1 MKHNENTYDVIVIGA
16 GHAGNEAAHAAARLN
31 CRVLLITMDMNK
43 IGQMSCN
50 PAMGGVAKGQIVR
63 EIDAL
68 GGMSGI
74 VSDRSAIQ
82 YRMLNKSKG
91 PAMWSPRTQNDRML
105 FAEEWR
111 YALESTPNL
120 DFWQDSVNEIVIENN
135 RITGVKTAMGI
146 HFQTKAVVVTSGTFL
161 NGVIHIGEKQFG
173 GGRIGEKAATGIT
186 EQLVSLGFRAGR
198 MKTGTPPRI
207 DGRSLDYSKMEV
219 QDGDPDPQRFS
230 YLPQPK
236 VLEQRNCWITYTNSE
251 VHEILAT
258 GFEKSPMFT
267 GRITGTGPRYCP
279 SIEDKITRF
288 ADKSQHQLFVE
299 PEGWKTVE
307 IYLNGFSTSLPE
319 DVQYAALQRIP
330 GFEHAKMFRPGYAIE
345 YDFFPPDQLLPTL
358 ETKDQENLYF
368 AGQING
374 TTGYEEA
381 ACQGLIAGINA
392 ALKVKEKDPFVL
404 QRDQAYIG
412 VLIDDL
418 ITKSTDEPYRMFTS
432 RAEYRTLLRQDN
444 ADERLTPLSH
454 AIGLASDERMN
465 LLENKLAA
473 VQQITKFMEKTSV
486 SPEEIN
492 AYLIENGSTP
502 IDQKVKL
509 LGLLSRPQVSL
520 DGLKSHIS
528 SLEVEFSNFTT
539 QVEDLVAAI
548 EINVKYAGYL
558 KKEKEMADKIARLD
572 HIQLSPDFNYNQLN
586 SLSFEARQKLS
597 KIRPATVG
605 QASRISGVNP
615 SDIAVLLV
623 YLGR

>member
-1 MKHNENTYDVIVIGA
+1 MNKIYNTVVIGA
-16 GHAGNEAAHAAARLN
+16 GHAGNEAAAAAANLGN
-31 CRVLLITMDMNK
+31 CVLLITMDMNK

-50 PAMGGVAKGQIVR
+50 PAMGGVAKGQIIR

-68 GGMSGI
+68 GGYSGI

-82 YRMLNKSKG
+82 YRMLNLSKG

-111 YALESTPNL
+111 YALEQTEGV
-120 DFWQDSVNEIVIENN
+120 DFWQDSVNEIIIENN
-135 RITGVKTAMGI
+135 KVTGVKTALGMQ
-146 HFQTKAVVVTSGTFL
+146 FSCDSVVVTSGTFL

-173 GGRIGEKAATGIT
+173 GGRIGEKASHGIT

-219 QDGDPDPQRFS
+219 QEGDVDPQRFS
-230 YLPQPK
+230 FTLQPK
-236 VLEQRNCWITYTNSE
+236 ITKQRCCWITHTNDD
-251 VHEILAT
+251 VHDVLAT
-258 GFEKSPMFT
+258 GFEKSPMYT

-288 ADKSQHQLFVE
+288 ADKNSHQLFVE

-319 DVQYAALQRIP
+319 EVQQKALNLIP
-330 GFEHAKMFRPGYAIE
+330 GFEKAKMFRPGYAIE
-345 YDFFPPDQLLPTL
+345 YDYFPPDQLKPTL
-358 ETKDQENLYF
+358 ESKDIAGLFF

-381 ACQGLIAGINA
+381 AGQGIVAGINA
-392 ALKVKEKDPFVL
+392 GLYVQEREPFTLKRNE
-404 QRDQAYIG
+404 AYIG

-444 ADERLTPLSH
+444 ADERLTPLSN
-454 AIGLASDERMN
+454 AIGLASNERME
-465 LLENKLAA
+465 LLDKKRAHIKTIMKSL
-473 VQQITKFMEKTSV
+473 EKTSI

-492 AYLIENGSTP
+492 PLLEEKGSAP
-502 IDQKVKL
+502 IDQKLKL
-509 LGLLSRPQVSL
+509 ITLLTRPQIGL
-520 DGLKSHIS
+520 DQLIEVNNDLKAQIS
-528 SLEVEFSNFTT
+528 TLGDSAVEVIAA
-539 QVEDLVAAI
+539 VEI
-548 EINVKYAGYL
+548 SVKYAGYL
-558 KKEKEMADKIARLD
+558 QRERDMADKLTRLD
-572 HIQLSPDFNYNQLN
+572 HVQLPPTFDYLKLTSM
-586 SLSFEARQKLS
+586 SIEARQKLT
-597 KIRPATVG
+597 KIRPSTVG

-615 SDIAVLLV
+615 SDISILLIH
-623 YLGR
+623 LGR

>member
-1 MKHNENTYDVIVIGA
+1 MNKHYNVIVIGA
-16 GHAGNEAAHAAARLN
+16 GHAGNEAAASAANLKN
-31 CRVLLITMDMNK
+31 SVLLITMDMNK

-68 GGMSGI
+68 GGYSGI
-74 VSDRSAIQ
+74 VSDLSAIQ
-82 YRMLNKSKG
+82 YRMLNLSKG

-111 YALESTPNL
+111 NALEQTPGV
-120 DFWQDSVNEIVIENN
+120 DFWQDSVNEIIIENN
-135 RITGVKTAMGI
+135 QVKGVKTALGMI
-146 HFQTKAVVVTSGTFL
+146 FFCDAVVITSGTFL

-173 GGRIGEKAATGIT
+173 GGRIGEKASYGIT

-207 DGRSLDYSKMEV
+207 DGRSLDYSKLEV
-219 QDGDPDPQRFS
+219 QEGDENPQRFS
-230 YLPQPK
+230 FAHQPK
-236 VLEQRNCWITYTNSE
+236 ITKQRCCWITHTNSF
-251 VHEILAT
+251 VHEVLAT
-258 GFEKSPMFT
+258 GFEQSPMFT

-288 ADKSQHQLFVE
+288 ADKDSHQLFVE

-319 DVQYAALQRIP
+319 EVQQKALNLIP
-330 GFEHAKMFRPGYAIE
+330 GFENAKMFRPGYAIE
-345 YDFFPPDQLLPTL
+345 YDYFPPDQLKPSL
-358 ETKDQENLYF
+358 ESKDVSGLFF

-381 ACQGLIAGINA
+381 AGQGIVAGINA
-392 ALKVKEKDPFVL
+392 GLFVQEKGPFVL
-404 QRDQAYIG
+404 RRDEAYIG

-454 AIGLASDERMN
+454 AIGLASNERME
-465 LLENKLAA
+465 LLEKKRVDIKSLMKC
-473 VQQITKFMEKTSV
+473 VEKTST

-492 AYLIENGSTP
+492 ELLLAKGSAV
-502 IDQKVKL
+502 IDQKLKL
-509 LGLLSRPQVSL
+509 ITLLTRPQVSL
-520 DGLKSHIS
+520 DDIIS
-528 SLEVEFSNFTT
+528 VSTDLQAEISTLTENKGEVLAA
-539 QVEDLVAAI
+539 VEI
-548 EINVKYAGYL
+548 SVKYAGYL
-558 KKEKEMADKIARLD
+558 QRERDMADKLTRLD
-572 HIQLSPDFNYNQLN
+572 HIQLSPEFDYLKLT
-586 SLSFEARQKLS
+586 SMSIEARQKLS

-615 SDIAVLLV
+615 SDVSILLIH
-623 YLGR
+623 LGR

>member
-1 MKHNENTYDVIVIGA
+1 MKKHYNVVVVGA
-16 GHAGNEAAHAAARLN
+16 GHAGNEAAAAAANLKN
-31 CRVLLITMDMNK
+31 SVLLITMDMNK

-50 PAMGGVAKGQIVR
+50 PAMGGVAKGQIIR

-68 GGMSGI
+68 GGYSGI
-74 VSDRSAIQ
+74 VSDLSAIQ
-82 YRMLNKSKG
+82 YRMLNLSKG

-111 YALESTPNL
+111 NALEQTPNV

-135 RITGVKTAMGI
+135 RVRGVKTALGI
-146 HFQTKAVVVTSGTFL
+146 EFSCDAVVITSGTFL

-173 GGRIGEKAATGIT
+173 GGRIGEKASHGIT

-219 QDGDPDPQRFS
+219 QDGDVHPQRFS
-230 YLPQPK
+230 FIHQPK
-236 VLEQRNCWITYTNSE
+236 ITKQRCCWITNTNSA
-251 VHEILAT
+251 VHEVLAT
-258 GFEKSPMFT
+258 GFEQSPMFT

-288 ADKSQHQLFVE
+288 ADKDSHQLFVE

-319 DVQYAALQRIP
+319 DVQQKALNLIP
-330 GFEHAKMFRPGYAIE
+330 GFENAKMFRPGYAIE
-345 YDFFPPDQLLPTL
+345 YDYFPPDQLKPTL
-358 ETKDQENLYF
+358 ESKDVSGLFF

-381 ACQGLIAGINA
+381 AGQGIVAGINA
-392 ALKVKEKDPFVL
+392 GLFVQEKGPFTL
-404 QRDQAYIG
+404 QRNEAYIG

-454 AIGLASDERMN
+454 AIGLATDERME
-465 LLENKLAA
+465 LLEKKRANIKT
-473 VQQITKFMEKTSV
+473 VMKSIEKTST

-492 AYLIENGSTP
+492 SLLEEKGSAPIEQKMKLIT
-502 IDQKVKL
+502 
-509 LGLLSRPQVSL
+509 LLSRPQ
-520 DGLKSHIS
+520 I
-528 SLEVEFSNFTT
+528 SLEDIISVNSDLEAQISTLGEDRVE
-539 QVEDLVAAI
+539 VVAAV
-548 EINVKYAGYL
+548 EISVKYAGYL
-558 KKEKEMADKIARLD
+558 QREKDMADKLTRLD
-572 HIQLSPDFNYNQLN
+572 HIQLSPEFDYLKLT
-586 SLSFEARQKLS
+586 SMSIEARQKLS

-615 SDIAVLLV
+615 SDISILLIHI
-623 YLGR
+623 GR

>member
-1 MKHNENTYDVIVIGA
+1 MKKHYNVVVVGA
-16 GHAGNEAAHAAARLN
+16 GHAGNEAAASAANLKN
-31 CRVLLITMDMNK
+31 SVLLITMDMNK

-50 PAMGGVAKGQIVR
+50 PAMGGVAKGQIIR

-68 GGMSGI
+68 GGYSGI
-74 VSDRSAIQ
+74 VSDLSAIQ
-82 YRMLNKSKG
+82 YRMLNLSKG

-111 YALESTPNL
+111 NALEQTPNV

-135 RITGVKTAMGI
+135 RVKGVKTALGI
-146 HFQTKAVVVTSGTFL
+146 EFTCDAVVITSGTFL

-173 GGRIGEKAATGIT
+173 GGRIGEKASHGIT

-219 QDGDPDPQRFS
+219 QDGDVNPQRFS
-230 YLPQPK
+230 FIHQPK
-236 VLEQRNCWITYTNSE
+236 ITKQRCCWITNTNSA
-251 VHEILAT
+251 VHEVLAT
-258 GFEKSPMFT
+258 GFEQSPMFT

-288 ADKSQHQLFVE
+288 ADKDSHQLFVE

-319 DVQYAALQRIP
+319 EVQQKALNLIP
-330 GFEHAKMFRPGYAIE
+330 GFENAKMFRPGYAIE
-345 YDFFPPDQLLPTL
+345 YDYFPPDQLKPTL
-358 ETKDQENLYF
+358 ESKDVAGLFF

-381 ACQGLIAGINA
+381 AGQGIVAGINA
-392 ALKVKEKDPFVL
+392 GLFVQEKAPFTL
-404 QRDQAYIG
+404 QRNEAYIG

-454 AIGLASDERMN
+454 AIGLATDERME
-465 LLENKLAA
+465 LLEKKRANIKT
-473 VQQITKFMEKTSV
+473 VMKSIEKTST

-492 AYLIENGSTP
+492 GLLEEKGSAPIEQKMKLIT
-502 IDQKVKL
+502 
-509 LGLLSRPQVSL
+509 LLSRPQVSL
-520 DGLKSHIS
+520 EDIIS
-528 SLEVEFSNFTT
+528 VNSDLQAQISTLGEDRVEV
-539 QVEDLVAAI
+539 VAAV
-548 EINVKYAGYL
+548 EISVKYAGYL
-558 KKEKEMADKIARLD
+558 QREKDMADKLTRLD
-572 HIQLSPDFNYNQLN
+572 HIQLSPEFDYLKLT
-586 SLSFEARQKLS
+586 SMSIEARQKLS

-615 SDIAVLLV
+615 SDISILLIHI
-623 YLGR
+623 GR

>member
-1 MKHNENTYDVIVIGA
+1 MEKHYNIIVVGA
-16 GHAGNEAAHAAARLN
+16 GHAGNEAAAAAANLQN
-31 CRVLLITMDMNK
+31 KVLLITMDMNK

-50 PAMGGVAKGQIVR
+50 PAMGGVAKGQIIR

-68 GGMSGI
+68 GGYSGV
-74 VSDRSAIQ
+74 VSDLSAIQ
-82 YRMLNKSKG
+82 YRMLNLSKG

-111 YALESTPNL
+111 NALEQTPNV

-135 RITGVKTAMGI
+135 RVKGVKTALGI
-146 HFQTKAVVVTSGTFL
+146 DFLCDAVVITSGTFL

-173 GGRIGEKAATGIT
+173 GGRIGEKASHGIT
-186 EQLVSLGFRAGR
+186 EQLVSLGFRSGR

-207 DGRSLDYSKMEV
+207 DGRSLDYFKMEV
-219 QDGDPDPQRFS
+219 QEGDVNPQRFS
-230 YLPQPK
+230 FIHQPK
-236 VLEQRNCWITYTNSE
+236 ITKQRCCWITNTNSA
-251 VHEILAT
+251 VHDVLAT
-258 GFEKSPMFT
+258 GFEQSPMFA

-288 ADKSQHQLFVE
+288 ADKDSHQLFVE

-319 DVQYAALQRIP
+319 EVQQKALNLIP
-330 GFEHAKMFRPGYAIE
+330 GFEKAKMFRPGYAIE
-345 YDFFPPDQLLPTL
+345 YDYFPPDQLKPTL
-358 ETKDQENLYF
+358 ESKDVSGLFF

-381 ACQGLIAGINA
+381 AGQGIIAGINA
-392 ALKVKEKDPFVL
+392 GLFVQEKAPFTL
-404 QRDQAYIG
+404 QRNDAYIG

-454 AIGLASDERMN
+454 AIGLATDERME
-465 LLENKLAA
+465 LLEKKRGNIKSVMKSL
-473 VQQITKFMEKTSV
+473 EKTST

-492 AYLIENGSTP
+492 GLLETKGSAP
-502 IDQKVKL
+502 IDQKMKL
-509 LGLLSRPQVSL
+509 ITLLSRPQ
-520 DGLKSHIS
+520 I
-528 SLEVEFSNFTT
+528 SLEDLISTNNDLEAQISTLGEDRVEVIAA
-539 QVEDLVAAI
+539 VEI
-548 EINVKYAGYL
+548 SVKYAGYL
-558 KKEKEMADKIARLD
+558 QREKDMADKLTRLD
-572 HIQLSPDFNYNQLN
+572 YIQLSPEFDYLKLT
-586 SLSFEARQKLS
+586 SMSIEARQKLS

-615 SDIAVLLV
+615 SDVSILLIH
-623 YLGR
+623 LGR